1 MESHCKGQK
10 SHYLEKGNQLEQSKL
25 QYGDVVEVTIEST
38 GFEGKNV
45 ARMDGLVIFVEGAVE
60 GDVVK
65 AKILKT
71 KKKHAEAKVVEVLKP
86 SPKRISP
93 RCSYFGTCGGCKWQ
107 HVEYAAQLRF
117 KQQHVA
123 DAIERIG
130 GMKDVPIL
138 PIVGSDDIYY
148 YRNKLEFSFS
158 EKAWLISPPF
168 PPVVLSNA
176 SKGQAENP
184 VNELIPD
191 SSLVPITPGLPQN
204 DTSLALGFHVP
215 QRWDKVLDVRECF
228 LQSEL
233 SNGILNA
240 VREFAVTNSISAYS
254 QETERGYFRN
264 LVIRE
269 GKNTGDV
276 MVNVVTFEDK
286 PEIMSALA
294 ADLTKKFRG
303 ITTVINNVNRRKSQV
318 ATGDFEKVYRGG
330 GIIHDKIGEKLF
342 QISAN
347 SFFQTNTKQ
356 AEKLYSIAKEFAG
369 FKPTDV
375 VYDLYCGTGSIA
387 LYIADAVKEVI
398 GIELAESSIVNA
410 RMNAELNGVTNCEF
424 IAGDLKDLLTK
435 DVEWKEQFAHPDVI
449 IVDPPRSGM
458 HPKAVEELGKMRV
471 PTIVY
476 VSCNPATL
484 ARDLQILATHGYS
497 VEKVQPVDMFPHA
510 YHIEC
515 VAKVRLQNL

>member
-1 MESHCKGQK
+1 M
-10 SHYLEKGNQLEQSKL
+10 KL
-25 QYGDVVEVTIEST
+25 HYGDVVEVNIEST
-38 GFEGKNV
+38 GFEGKSV
-45 ARMDGLVIFVEGAVE
+45 ARVEGFVVFVEGAVE

-71 KKKHAEAKVVEVLKP
+71 KKKYAEAKVVEVLKP
-86 SPKRISP
+86 SPKRIEP

-107 HVEYAAQLRF
+107 HVDYKAQLQF
-117 KQQHVA
+117 KQQHVV

-138 PIVGSDDIYY
+138 PIVASDDIYF

-158 EKAWLISPPF
+158 EKAWQVAPPPSPPQLGRGERGGADF
-168 PPVVLSNA
+168 
-176 SKGQAENP
+176 
-184 VNELIPD
+184 
-191 SSLVPITPGLPQN
+191 
-204 DTSLALGFHVP
+204 ALGFHVP
-215 QRWDKVLDVRECF
+215 QRWDKVLDVHECF

-240 VREFAVTNSISAYS
+240 VREFALANTIPAYS
-254 QETERGYFRN
+254 QETESGYFRN

-286 PEIMSALA
+286 PEIMAKLTA
-294 ADLTKKFRG
+294 ELTKKFPE
-303 ITTVINNVNRRKSQV
+303 ITTVINNVNQRKSQV
-318 ATGDFEKVYRGG
+318 AVGDFEKVYHGE
-330 GIIHDKIGEKLF
+330 GIIHDKIGDKLF

-356 AEKLYSIAKEFAG
+356 TEKLYSLAKEFAG
-369 FKPTDV
+369 LKPTDV

-387 LYIADAVKEVI
+387 LYISDAAKQVI
-398 GIELAESSIVNA
+398 GIELVESSIINA
-410 RMNAELNGVTNCEF
+410 RMNAELNRVTNCEF
-424 IAGDLKDLLTK
+424 IAGDLKEMLTK
-435 DVEWKEQFAHPDVI
+435 DVAWKERFSHPDVI

-458 HPKAVEELGKMRV
+458 HPKAVEELGNLKV
-471 PTIVY
+471 PAIVY

-484 ARDLQILATHGYS
+484 ARDLQMLLTYGYA
-497 VEKVQPVDMFPHA
+497 VEKVQPVDMFPHT

-515 VAKVRLQNL
+515 VAKVVLK